1 MNPIDLYKNVEKQY
15 KEYCKE
21 NNETFNTNRHFS
33 ISQWC
38 NVKDQLHEYLP
49 YTRNSL
55 DAGCG
60 EHKRGEYG
68 FDLRDGMSYR
78 NALSVWPENRFEV
91 VTSYGSVHSA
101 LNSERSEWNDAK
113 ERCVGLDP
121 DVLTVDNPLIG
132 IQRYAV
138 DRNLIAFHASCLA
151 YWSKDYVG
159 ITIRSRHCDENYL
172 NKLAKIFNCKQT
184 EVFKPNTEMYTN
196 NLIKY
201 FNDNKTTTEH
211 EQLDLLTKLYVVR
224 NIYVNDPPVG
234 VVWRKIND

>member
-1 MNPIDLYKNVEKQY
+1 MILPVIIVGGAWKGTGHMNPLDLYKNVEEQY

-113 ERCVGLDP
+113 KCCVSLDP

-172 NKLAKIFNCKQT
+172 NKSHKLCLHWCTFYLMKLSNFRSLMKTIFNVTSYFNNK
-184 EVFKPNTEMYTN
+184 KKIDDARTN
-196 NLIKY
+196 NM
-201 FNDNKTTTEH
+201 
-211 EQLDLLTKLYVVR
+211 
-224 NIYVNDPPVG
+224 
-234 VVWRKIND
+234 